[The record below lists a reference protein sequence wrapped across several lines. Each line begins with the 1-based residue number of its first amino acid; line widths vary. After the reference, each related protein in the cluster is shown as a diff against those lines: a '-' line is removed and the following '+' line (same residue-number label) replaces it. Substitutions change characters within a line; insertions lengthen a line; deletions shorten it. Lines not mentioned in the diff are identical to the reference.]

1 MMQVRIVRQ
10 RTIHF
15 ARVSAAGALGML
27 VVACTPADVPAG
39 VPAPV
44 TPGTAEEEAGLH
56 PPPPVP
62 AADAACRQ
70 LDAMLSG
77 IRYGEAR
84 MRLQAAGYRVTEA
97 AGKPERTLAADA
109 AVCDART
116 CTVDYIADGE
126 EPLRLTATIDA
137 SQPDEEWRIEAW
149 DRPSCRPAP

>member
-1 MMQVRIVRQ
+1 MPQLRIARQ
-10 RTIHF
+10 RHMHF

-27 VVACTPADVPAG
+27 VAACTPADVPD

-44 TPGTAEEEAGLH
+44 APGTAEEEPGLH
-56 PPPPVP
+56 APPLSP

-77 IRYGEAR
+77 IGYGEAR
-84 MRLQAAGYRVTEA
+84 MRLQAAGYRVPEA
-97 AGKPERTLAADA
+97 AGGPDRTLAGDA

-126 EPLRLTATIDA
+126 EPLRLTATIDT

-149 DRPSCRPAP
+149 DRPSCRPTP